1 MCSIHYL
8 TNNSFTD
15 WRFVDLLYL
24 AHLDSPADY
33 SYNNKFGI
41 YVMWR
46 KTSEQFVY
54 LNTQVSIPI
63 SSACHLQINGSWKVF
78 FCILKTKSHR

>member
-46 KTSEQFVY
+46 KTSEQFAY
-54 LNTQVSIPI
+54 LLTHRSRFQLVLLVIYKSVARERDFFVS
-63 SSACHLQINGSWKVF
+63 
-78 FCILKTKSHR
+78 